1 MAGRSA
7 LLFDKMIG
15 WHRKPEGKTGQAKWP
30 KSILPYLERQ
40 FRLHPKEMALLQYV
54 QRQGS
59 LRGLPIHHV
68 RLYDRVAAQRQNMV
82 IKDYNDLDQCP
93 ELIQF
98 EGHIFQDGKIYLR
111 RTQVYVN

>member
-7 LLFDKMIG
+7 LLLDKMIG

-30 KSILPYLERQ
+30 KNVLPYLEKQ
-40 FRLHPKEMALLQYV
+40 FRLHPKEMASLQYV

-59 LRGLPIHHV
+59 LRGLPIHYV
-68 RLYDRVAAQRQNMV
+68 RLYNRIAAQQQNTA
-82 IKDYNDLDQCP
+82 IKNYHDLDDHP
-93 ELIQF
+93 ELIEF

-111 RTQVYVN
+111 RMQVYVN